1 MLFCETF
8 CCHLVCY
15 KNMHTHTHTD
25 THSRTHAVGAQN
37 WDVVLCLGWVIKSC
51 SIIRACF
58 FLFLCLFFSL
68 LNVCSSEKVFLCIF
82 YLPRSPF
89 PFPAPHRT
97 TLWQIFKCVASF
109 CSVCLANTKSCIND
123 TTPRRGSTPLQRGK
137 EKNFPLLSSKKY

>member
-1 MLFCETF
+1 MLFLRNF
-8 CCHLVCY
+8 LLSFSLLQKHAHP
-15 KNMHTHTHTD
+15 HTQSH
-25 THSRTHAVGAQN
+25 THAVGAQN

-58 FLFLCLFFSL
+58 FLFLCLFFLSAQCL
-68 LNVCSSEKVFLCIF
+68 LQWKSFSMHFR
-82 YLPRSPF
+82 PSHSPF

>member
-1 MLFCETF
+1 MLFYETF

-15 KNMHTHTHTD
+15 KNMHTHTHT
-25 THSRTHAVGAQN
+25 HSRNTHAVGAQN

-58 FLFLCLFFSL
+58 FYFCAFFSL
-68 LNVCSSEKVFLCIF
+68 CSMFAPVKKFF
-82 YLPRSPF
+82 YAFPTSLSPF